1 MTAYTFTF
9 NLPYVNSIIR
19 NHLHLLAVLSGAL
32 LLYVFLPLQRQATE
46 PYHYAAG
53 IEQYYRISMGFSLA
67 QGDFLPDFGR
77 YHPNHPLGHVI
88 AGWAYDWLRI
98 PALAWM
104 RFINT
109 AAVFFTAVFFYL
121 MLLHLRFSN
130 KLAAVTVG
138 SFLSTYCC
146 LLAVFSGEWHMPAMA
161 LSFAGFWQIFL
172 YIDEGERRQL
182 YRAALLFGLGSSYH
196 LSVFF
201 YLFPI
206 GVVLLFVRP
215 LKDRWRELFVAGSII
230 VLLLC
235 VVYIAIPFYLFKF
248 KSIHDFYRTF
258 FVYKYITHIM
268 YSGFDWLHVA
278 GRTIFHTVLYTP
290 AQLKN
295 VTLYVAFFFLVLAIA
310 MWRYFQ
316 SAVNGPIKA
325 LILLMPIWWIFGYW
339 LFKARPD
346 ALLGWLLVLPFV
358 CLMIVKALADL
369 HRLAIVGVTG
379 LTVLVLGW
387 NLALGIL
394 PNSLSKRE
402 NIFYFSLP
410 PGTAS
415 NTPIAFVTGHLL
427 FMEAEIW
434 YAGSEL
440 GYRNQ
445 MHFMPCCGEN
455 DYYSRLKRW
464 VKEHPGTVIVTDDRQ
479 DVIEGLFQTQGL
491 RYKRW
496 SDHKGD
502 WPSSL
507 IPSTLYVQ
515 HLIPKFYPRRLTVWV
530 PEQLLQ
536 Y

>member
-1 MTAYTFTF
+1 M
-9 NLPYVNSIIR
+9 NSIIR
-19 NHLHLLAVLSGAL
+19 NHLHLLVVLIGAL
-32 LLYVFLPLQRQATE
+32 LLYVFLPLQRQSIE

-88 AGWAYDWLRI
+88 AGWAYDWLKI

-109 AAVFFTAVFFYL
+109 AAVFFMAVFFYL

-138 SFLSTYCC
+138 LFLSTYCGM
-146 LLAVFSGEWHMPAMA
+146 LAVFSGEWHMPAMA

-172 YIDEGERRQL
+172 YIDEGEKRQL
-182 YRAALLFGLGSSYH
+182 YRAALLFAIGSSYH
-196 LSVFF
+196 LAVFF

-215 LKDRWRELFVAGSII
+215 LKDRWRELFIAGLII
-230 VLLLC
+230 VLLLF

-248 KSIHDFYRTF
+248 KSMHDFHRTL
-258 FVYKYITHIM
+258 FVYKYLTHIR
-268 YSGFDWLHVA
+268 YSGLDWLQIA
-278 GRTIFHTVLYTP
+278 GRTIFHTVFYTP
-290 AQLKN
+290 AQLKH
-295 VTLYVAFFFLVLAIA
+295 VAVYVAFVFLVLMLA
-310 MWRYFQ
+310 MWRYFR
-316 SAVNGPIKA
+316 STLNGPIKA
-325 LILLMPIWWIFGYW
+325 LILLTPVWWIFAHW
-339 LFKARPD
+339 LFEARPD
-346 ALLGWLLVLPFV
+346 ALLGWLLILPFI
-358 CLMIVKALADL
+358 CLIIVKAFADL
-369 HRLAIVGVTG
+369 HRLAIIGVAG
-379 LTVLVLGW
+379 LTVLLLSW
-387 NLALGIL
+387 NLALAIL

-410 PGTAS
+410 PGTAP
-415 NTPIAFVTGHLL
+415 NTPIAFVTGQLL

-445 MHFMPCCGEN
+445 KHFMPCCGEN

-464 VKEHPGTVIVTDDRQ
+464 AKEHPGFVLVADDRHEVLENFLQ
-479 DVIEGLFQTQGL
+479 AQGL
-491 RYKRW
+491 HYRRW
-496 SDHKGD
+496 SDRQSD

-507 IPSTLYVQ
+507 IHSTLYVQ
-515 HLIPKFYPRRLTVWV
+515 HLIPKTYRRRLTIWI
-530 PEQLLQ
+530 PA
-536 Y
+536 